1 MNSKSSS
8 AGVHQDIPRPS
19 NVGNGQT
26 LALAKCPLGIGVKLD
41 LVAWEHIQAH
51 HPEIRSR
58 EEVMNALE
66 SPQIIQ
72 RSTYRHSTLIYYRL
86 IGRRSHMADGL
97 YMAVVV
103 DQIGS
108 ARGTVRTAHL
118 CRRFRAGGEA
128 LWPKR

>member
-1 MNSKSSS
+1 MNSKSSP
-8 AGVHQDIPRPS
+8 AEIRQDIPRPS

-58 EEVMNALE
+58 EEVMNTLE

-72 RSTYRHSTLIYYRL
+72 RSTSRHSTLIYYR
-86 IGRRSHMADGL
+86 HMADGL

-128 LWPKR
+128 IWPKR